1 MNIRKI
7 TGITAISI
15 GCILLITLSAALLY
29 YPNEYVYRVLVWQES
44 DAFDWQKFPARELRE
59 SEKAFHFEPAAD
71 EKVETLLRE
80 IADVSDFEKFME
92 ETGTQS
98 LIVLKDTLLLYEG
111 YFNGT
116 GRNSIVTSFS
126 VAKSFTSALIGFAI
140 QDGFIDSV
148 DDPITRYLPELAA
161 RDVRFTTITIQHL
174 LMMSSGLEYQKN
186 RSFLFNGDDP
196 LTTYYPDQRKLALEN
211 THVVMNPGQTF
222 DYNKYHPQLLGMIL
236 ERTTGVSVTD
246 YLQKK
251 IWNPLGMEY
260 SGSWSLDSEDSGFEK
275 METGVNARAIDF
287 AKFGRLFLNGGRWQ
301 GRQLLK
307 EDWVKESTS
316 PFIPENYVEYY
327 SDSVKELPGTGYYKY
342 MWWGVLR
349 DDGTYDFLAE
359 GDKGQF
365 IYVSPD
371 ENLVIVRNGTEYGK
385 EPEEWVSIFYRFATQ
400 Y

>member
-148 DDPITRYLPELAA
+148 DDPITRYLP
-161 RDVRFTTITIQHL
+161 
-174 LMMSSGLEYQKN
+174 
-186 RSFLFNGDDP
+186 
-196 LTTYYPDQRKLALEN
+196 
-211 THVVMNPGQTF
+211 
-222 DYNKYHPQLLGMIL
+222 
-236 ERTTGVSVTD
+236 
-246 YLQKK
+246 
-251 IWNPLGMEY
+251 
-260 SGSWSLDSEDSGFEK
+260 
-275 METGVNARAIDF
+275 
-287 AKFGRLFLNGGRWQ
+287 
-301 GRQLLK
+301 
-307 EDWVKESTS
+307 
-316 PFIPENYVEYY
+316 
-327 SDSVKELPGTGYYKY
+327 
-342 MWWGVLR
+342 
-349 DDGTYDFLAE
+349 
-359 GDKGQF
+359 
-365 IYVSPD
+365 
-371 ENLVIVRNGTEYGK
+371 
-385 EPEEWVSIFYRFATQ
+385 
-400 Y
+400 